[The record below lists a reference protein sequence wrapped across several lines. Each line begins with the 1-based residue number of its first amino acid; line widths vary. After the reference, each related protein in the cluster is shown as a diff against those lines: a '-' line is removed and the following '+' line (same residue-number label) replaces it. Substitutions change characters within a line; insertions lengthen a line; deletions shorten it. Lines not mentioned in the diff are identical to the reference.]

1 MKCTPF
7 YLVFCFLFFYRRPLP
22 RPMLPIPGGGGGGS
36 IPGAPTP
43 CIGAAPNPMGAPG
56 TVPCEGGGGIIPR
69 PRAMPVAALPE
80 GGGGPSTAKLT
91 TFSPRISTNPR
102 LRRSCRSSSR
112 AAPLFRKIRNSSASL
127 NTKLRCLS
135 KARKV
140 PTMDRPSCRVT
151 LSRCSTYRSSL
162 LPFPLGIM
170 YYYRIGVFEF
180 FYRMDCIGRMQNV
193 RVWFGIVC
201 VWRGRISIRFSMCSV
216 SASTTVG

>member
-1 MKCTPF
+1 MDCFRLEKVQTKSDKNTSKIVSPRFFWYTPIRRIPWNTHHSLPSRLF
-7 YLVFCFLFFYRRPLP
+7 VCFSSFYRRPLP

-43 CIGAAPNPMGAPG
+43 CIGAAPNPIGAPG

-151 LSRCSTYRSSL
+151 LNRCSTYRSSL
-162 LPFPLGIM
+162 LPFPLG
-170 YYYRIGVFEF
+170 
-180 FYRMDCIGRMQNV
+180 
-193 RVWFGIVC
+193 
-201 VWRGRISIRFSMCSV
+201 
-216 SASTTVG
+216 